1 MFFTIEK
8 QWYANKTI
16 VVEADDM
23 QEAVTKDQNGE
34 YDDLW
39 NEAQFEEQDLI
50 STMCHGEN
58 GDYISIDE

>member
-23 QEAVTKDQNGE
+23 QEAITKDQDGE

-39 NEAQFEEQDLI
+39 NEAPFEEQDLV